1 MLYYK
6 DNKWHLSEFE
16 VNYIDGEEVT
26 KPVGIRGKAGWNELA
41 EKHSDIEVIK
51 FTKLDHAPEELN
63 RLKEIN
69 SLNIP
74 DGFSSVLAGYVK
86 SGTFPDKPN
95 HVLKDLEFSKVKEEN
110 KRLVAQT
117 KALSDSVDFTDDV
130 IQEMIMNTL

>member
-26 KPVGIRGKAGWNELA
+26 KPVGIRGETGWNELA

-74 DGFSSVLAGYVK
+74 EGHGATLSEYVK
-86 SGTFPDKPN
+86 NGVFPKEPN
-95 HVLKDLEFSKVKEEN
+95 HILKDLENKVQRELDTEYF
-110 KRLVAQT
+110 LD
-117 KALSDSVDFTDDV
+117 LDFRMSMA
-130 IQEMIMNTL
+130 EMGM